1 MSNSHPMGRSTR
13 PKCPGR
19 DVDALISLV
28 GTLSDLNDIPAD
40 CVSFGVHL
48 LFWVCVPTARLR
60 VKIDCEAIT
69 APDAQGGATGM
80 VVAPQEPQAQRVQG
94 AVTSNQPQA
103 ENTTVS
109 LKENVGIPSTQGVM
123 NFIAFKC
130 FQSVDTS
137 KPEELNGYLQYL
149 KQVRKVLFVD
159 AQPGSLIITV
169 ECSSLQILEELWE
182 DYCTG
187 HLNEVAQKFLVT
199 EDLLKAGGFVAVKL
213 KTTIA
218 EEEYR
223 DCREYFLKRSGKY
236 NILSHLCVPYNNCS
250 AVFSCLETLMKQSHS
265 LLKCYLKHT
274 HTLSKAVPAVT
285 IEQRKG
291 YFVGVQYFL
300 KEKRHAIY
308 K

>member
-1 MSNSHPMGRSTR
+1 M
-13 PKCPGR
+13 
-19 DVDALISLV
+19 
-28 GTLSDLNDIPAD
+28 
-40 CVSFGVHL
+40 
-48 LFWVCVPTARLR
+48 
-60 VKIDCEAIT
+60 KIDCEAIT
-69 APDAQGGATGM
+69 APGAQGGATGM

-94 AVTSNQPQA
+94 AVTSSQPQA
-103 ENTTVS
+103 EITTVS
-109 LKENVGIPSTQGVM
+109 LKENVEIPSAQGVM
-123 NFIAFKC
+123 NFIALKYFK
-130 FQSVDTS
+130 SVDTS

-149 KQVRKVLFVD
+149 KDVRKLLVLD
-159 AQPGSLIITV
+159 IHQGSLIITV

-199 EDLLKAGGFVAVKL
+199 EDLLKAVGLVAVKL

-223 DCREYFLKRSGKY
+223 DCREHFLKRSGKY
-236 NILSHLCVPYNNCS
+236 NKLSHLCVPYNNCS

-274 HTLSKAVPAVT
+274 HTLSIAVPAVT
-285 IEQRKG
+285 VEQSKG

-300 KEKRHAIY
+300 NEKRHAVY